1 MFVVLW
7 SVAISLTIPEDPQK
21 PLVSEQKKL
30 QTLVA
35 NFNTQLGKE
44 LLSNHRDLLS
54 DSGQLLNLLKKIQ
67 PFIDSPYSR
76 FTQDGGIY
84 RFMFFKSSRSPAMR
98 EKEIQGTKFPKHFH
112 LWLFYAIKED
122 HSDER
127 TVKLCV
133 YNVVK
138 GRVSI
143 EVEDKIVQD
152 VKLTD
157 DGKLVTRLE
166 GRPKEYSV
174 FHADKEYYAEI
185 VDFFDKVFRS
195 KTHKATMSD
204 YLAWS
209 TAHCVRPISADI
221 WRQVPKLLD
230 IVENAMF
237 GPANMDYL
245 VNLLNQCGHVTPLV
259 IKAALMRDKGEIWTL
274 LRASL
279 YQNKKGASGD
289 LHSYLRGSSGPDK
302 IVSIMATLAGDIRL
316 NFLDEIVR
324 LWRQTGDPFSVFDAF
339 LANQTNAA
347 AFKKAPFWSTMVCAV
362 IRNMQVLYPRDID
375 WHALAALVP
384 LFLRGITGSV
394 DGRDRFKAE
403 LSVEIQRKVNALA
416 LGKSTQE
423 QEARNKLFRRLQSWI
438 HEDVIPDMRRTSPY
452 VENVPVPDEWKGL
465 STMHDF
471 ISAILAHLF
480 SVKHNCLERPRK
492 CLFGT
497 RDSGWHDW
505 SGSQKN
511 FRGCA
516 EKSFFLYMM
525 SRVRASQIEFGTR
538 SQDGVERL
546 LERNSKLKSL
556 RSSHRR
562 SHRHHRHHKPW

>member
-7 SVAISLTIPEDPQK
+7 SVAIGLTIPEDPQK
-21 PLVSEQKKL
+21 PLASEQKKL

-44 LLSNHRDLLS
+44 LLSNHRDLLTN
-54 DSGQLLNLLKKIQ
+54 SGQLLNLLKKIQ
-67 PFIDSPYSR
+67 PFIDSPYSS
-76 FTQDGGIY
+76 FTQNGGIY
-84 RFMFFKSSRSPAMR
+84 RFMFFKSSRSPSRR
-98 EKEIQGTKFPKHFH
+98 EKEMQGKNFPKHFH

-122 HSDER
+122 HSDKR

-133 YNVVK
+133 YNVVR
-138 GRVSI
+138 GQVSI
-143 EVEDKIVQD
+143 DVNNETVQN
-152 VKLTD
+152 VRLTN
-157 DGKLVTRLE
+157 DGKLVTSLE
-166 GRPKEYSV
+166 GRSKEYSV

-185 VDFFDKVFRS
+185 VDFFNDVFLSR
-195 KTHKATMSD
+195 THMATMSD

-221 WRQVPKLLD
+221 WKQFPMLLD

-245 VNLLNQCGHVTPLV
+245 VNLLNQCGHVTPMV
-259 IKAALMRDKGEIWTL
+259 IKAALMRNKGEIWTL

-279 YQNKKGASGD
+279 YQNKKGIDGN
-289 LHSYLRGSSGPDK
+289 LFSYLRGSAGPDR
-302 IVSIMATLAGDIRL
+302 ITSIMATLAGDIRL
-316 NFLDEIVR
+316 NFFDQIAR
-324 LWRQTGDPFSVFDAF
+324 LWGQNRDPFSVFDTF
-339 LANQTNAA
+339 LANQANAA
-347 AFKKAPFWSTMVCAV
+347 AFKKASFWSTMVCTV
-362 IRNMQVLYPRDID
+362 IRNMQVLDPRDLG
-375 WHALAALVP
+375 WHSLAALVP

-394 DGRDRFKAE
+394 DGSDPFKVK
-403 LSVEIQRKVNALA
+403 LSVEVQKAVNALA

-423 QEARNKLFRRLQSWI
+423 QEARNRLFTRLQSWLQ
-438 HEDVIPDMRRTSPY
+438 EDVIPDIRRTSPY
-452 VENVPVPDEWKGL
+452 VENVPVPEEWEGL

-480 SVKHNCLERPRK
+480 NVKENCLNRPGK

-497 RDSGWHDW
+497 MASGWHDW

-546 LERNSKLKSL
+546 LERNSQLKSL